1 MPKWVFL
8 QRNNCTVHYKFVRL
22 ALFANQAFRAV
33 FIPNL
38 ITIYIYIY
46 IRVSK
51 EFYFRKNPKK
61 VKLNFDLFL
70 MIPPIW
76 SQ

>member
-33 FIPNL
+33 FLPNL
-38 ITIYIYIY
+38 ITIYIY

-70 MIPPIW
+70 MIPPICN
-76 SQ
+76 Q